1 MAFPPRS
8 GFNPRFKKEQ
18 QQEHRTN
25 HMIRVPEVRLVGE
38 NLEPGIYATVDA
50 AKIAKEQNLDLVEIS
65 PGANPPV
72 CKIIDYN
79 KFLYEEKKKKKEQ
92 KAKSKTSEVKEIR
105 FTPNTDDHDFEFK
118 VKHAEKFLKDGD
130 KVKAHVQFK
139 GRAIMFKER
148 GEILLLKFADSLKD
162 VGALEGL
169 PKMEGK
175 RMLVMF
181 APKAQ
186 KKKSGSE
193 LGKLHKDD
201 KPAPVEAP
209 PAETPAADSTAS

>member
-1 MAFPPRS
+1 MAFPPRPR
-8 GFNPRFKKEQ
+8 GAFNPRFKKEQ

-25 HMIRVPEVRLVGE
+25 HMIRAVEVRLVGE
-38 NLEPGIYATVDA
+38 NLEPGVYTLEEAR
-50 AKIAKEQNLDLVEIS
+50 KIAKEQELDLVEIS
-65 PGANPPV
+65 PGAKPPV
-72 CKIIDYN
+72 CRIIDYN
-79 KFLYEEKKKKKEQ
+79 KFLYEEKKKKKEM

-118 VKHAEKFLKDGD
+118 VKHAEKFLGEGD

-148 GEILLLKFADSLKD
+148 GELLLLKFADRLKD

-181 APKAQ
+181 APKA
-186 KKKSGSE
+186 
-193 LGKLHKDD
+193 KLSKR
-201 KPAPVEAP
+201 KQ
-209 PAETPAADSTAS
+209 AAANKLN

>member
-1 MAFPPRS
+1 MSFPPRPK
-8 GFNPRFKKEQ
+8 GAFNPRFKKEQ

-25 HMIRVPEVRLVGE
+25 NMIRVPEVRLVGDNVE
-38 NLEPGIYATVDA
+38 AGVYSKDEAQ
-50 AKIAKEQNLDLVEIS
+50 KIAQSQGLDLVEIS
-65 PGANPPV
+65 PGAKPPV

-79 KFLYEEKKKKKEQ
+79 KFLYEEKKKKKEM

-118 VKHAEKFLKDGD
+118 VKHAEKFLNDGD

-148 GEILLLKFADSLKD
+148 GELLLLKFADRLKE
-162 VGALEGL
+162 VGALEGM

-181 APKAQ
+181 APKA
-186 KKKSGSE
+186 
-193 LGKLHKDD
+193 KLSKR
-201 KPAPVEAP
+201 KQL
-209 PAETPAADSTAS
+209 AANKL